1 MTKKLVIFSLLFLIS
16 LHSFSQK
23 HKQGIVNR
31 KFSTFQV
38 GDTVNILGYKETEY
52 SERTQYLIKSSFDNV
67 HVNTDRIDLI
77 DDDFTFWENQWFKYR
92 ARDIQNNGWYS
103 SNRDLL
109 HTDAMEF
116 LEEVK
121 QNNLVFEDEVLYDY
135 LYQLI
140 FKIHPSYLIKDKNR
154 VVHLAIIKSTEP
166 TYFSFDNGMI
176 ILTTGSLSLAKDEA
190 DIVKMLSECLANTVL
205 DHNLINLNQ
214 AIKAENRA
222 RTWGTITTLASS
234 AVMAYGNAKN
244 GTYYNFDDA
253 YTLGLAASYLTAENM
268 QRIGA
273 NYNNEQNKLV
283 KSVAAE
289 YWKEHIGQY
298 NTSNKQVMAILSN
311 AISYTAWQEF
321 YSKNYEYSLLL
332 AERIESMEMATED
345 EYLLLSKLYRRL
357 GNDLDTNL
365 QALTYINN
373 AREMALEPMV
383 DLDLEEGLIYLRM
396 EDFKNAKTSFL
407 KYRENLI
414 ALQRSGDPM
423 PKSDLKYINQI
434 LRRFN
439 MHDEDKSIGVLD

>member
-1 MTKKLVIFSLLFLIS
+1 M
-16 LHSFSQK
+16 
-23 HKQGIVNR
+23 NR
-31 KFSTFQV
+31 KFSSYQV
-38 GDTVNILGYKETEY
+38 GDTVNILGYKETEF
-52 SERTQYLIKSSFDNV
+52 SEKTQYLVKSSFQNI

-77 DDDFTFWENQWFKYR
+77 DDDFTFWENQWFQHR
-92 ARDIQNNGWYS
+92 ARDVQNNGWHS

-109 HTDAMEF
+109 HIDAMEF
-116 LEEVK
+116 FEEVK

-140 FKIHPSYLIKDKNR
+140 FKIHPSHLIKDKNR
-154 VVHLAIIKSTEP
+154 IVHLAIIKSTEP

-176 ILTTGSLSLAKDEA
+176 ILTTGAISLAKNES

-205 DHNLINLNQ
+205 DHNLVNLNQ

-253 YTLGLAASYLTAENM
+253 LTLGLAASYLTAENM

-273 NYNNEQNKLV
+273 NYNDEQNRLV
-283 KSVAAE
+283 KSVAAQ
-289 YWKEHIGQY
+289 YWKEHKDQY
-298 NTSNKQVMAILSN
+298 STSDKQVMAILSN
-311 AISYTAWQEF
+311 AVSYTAWQEF
-321 YSKNYEYSLLL
+321 YSKNYEYALLL
-332 AERIESMEMATED
+332 AEQIENMGMATED

-365 QALTYINN
+365 QALAYLKD
-373 AREMALEPMV
+373 ARAMALETMV
-383 DLDLEEGLIYLRM
+383 DLDLEEGMIYLRM
-396 EDFKNAKTSFL
+396 EDFKNAKASFL

-414 ALQRSGDPM
+414 AMQNANATM
-423 PKSDLKYINQI
+423 PKTDLKYINQL

-439 MHDEDKSIGVLD
+439 MYEDNKNVSALD